1 MVYSSIAALL
11 AAVLSYFFF
20 DKEIVAFFCE
30 HKLHFFRYITYL
42 GDSAPYIFGSLI
54 IYFLYRK
61 RQKIAQKALFVFS
74 SVFASGL
81 VAVMLK
87 VLIGRPRP
95 KVYLHDHIYTPQ
107 LLEFHSK
114 FWSMPSGHTTTA
126 FAVAA
131 SFSFIWPRYKVLF
144 FLAAILVALSRVA
157 LCKHYLSDVIVGA
170 VLGTIVTYLLHK
182 RYFNAI

>member
-1 MVYSSIAALL
+1 MVYSIAALL
-11 AAVLSYFFF
+11 AALLSYFFF

-30 HKLHFFRYITYL
+30 HKIAIFRYITYL
-42 GDSAPYIFGSLI
+42 GDSAPYMAGSLLLFI
-54 IYFLYRK
+54 LYRK
-61 RQKIAQKALFVFS
+61 KKPHIAQKALFVLS
-74 SVFASGL
+74 SVFASGV
-81 VAVMLK
+81 VAVFFK

-95 KVYLHDHIYTPQ
+95 KIFLHDHIYSPQ
-107 LLEFHSK
+107 FLEFHSK

-131 SFSFIWPRYKVLF
+131 SLGFIWPRYKALF
-144 FLAAILVALSRVA
+144 FLIAALVALSRIA

-170 VLGTIVTYLLHK
+170 VLGTIVAYLLHK